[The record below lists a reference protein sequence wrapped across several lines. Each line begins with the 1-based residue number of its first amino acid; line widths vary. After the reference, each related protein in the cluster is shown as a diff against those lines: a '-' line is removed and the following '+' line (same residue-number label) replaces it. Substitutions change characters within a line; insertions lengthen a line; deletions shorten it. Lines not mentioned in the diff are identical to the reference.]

1 MAKTEYQYT
10 NITVPISHLF
20 IVSLGVNLYL
30 LSFDYTFNTI
40 HVE

>member
-10 NITVPISHLF
+10 NLTVPVPHLF
-20 IVSLGVNLYL
+20 IVSLGVNLCL
-30 LSFDYTFNTI
+30 LSFDDTFNTI

>member
-10 NITVPISHLF
+10 NITVPHLF
-20 IVSLGVNLYL
+20 IVSLGVNLCL